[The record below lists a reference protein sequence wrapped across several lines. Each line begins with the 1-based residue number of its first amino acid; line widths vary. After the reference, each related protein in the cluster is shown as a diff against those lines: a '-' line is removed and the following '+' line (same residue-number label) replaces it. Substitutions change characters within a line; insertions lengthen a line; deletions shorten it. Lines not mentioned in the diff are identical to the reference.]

1 MRLLGVALAP
11 ALASALQA
19 QPTQPAQPPQI
30 LVLGTYHMATPGKD
44 LFNTQVDDVM
54 SPKRQAEIVAL
65 LEVLKRFRPTKIA
78 IEANVSSARTKREY
92 AGYVEGKYT
101 LTPNEIDQIG
111 YRLAKELGHK
121 TVYPVDEDGDFPF
134 YRVRNHA
141 IANGRKE
148 QFEAAQALTGAR
160 VRNESAFLASHTV
173 LEHLQFLNADSSSAR
188 AVGEYYTSFMPHG
201 EPYEYAGADLIAS
214 WFQRNLRI
222 YSNVR
227 ALLAPGD
234 RVLVIYGSGH
244 LGWLRQIIGN
254 DPGVRLLRLADISG
268 SARN

>member
-1 MRLLGVALAP
+1 MKVFCLL
-11 ALASALQA
+11 LASLPSVLQA
-19 QPTQPAQPPQI
+19 QRSERPQI
-30 LVLGTYHMATPGKD
+30 LVLGTYHMASPGKD
-44 LFNTQVDDVM
+44 LFNSQVDDIM
-54 SPKRQAEIVAL
+54 SSKRQAEIAAL
-65 LEVLKRFRPTKIA
+65 TEVLKKFRPTKIA
-78 IEANVSSARTKREY
+78 IEANVSSARAKREY
-92 AGYVEGKYT
+92 AGYLDGKYT

-134 YRVRNHA
+134 FRVRNYA

-148 QFEAAQALTGAR
+148 QFEAAQAVTGLR
-160 VRNESAFLASHTV
+160 VKSESAFLASHTV

-188 AVGEYYTSFMPHG
+188 AMGEYYMSFMPFG

-222 YSNVR
+222 YNNVR
-227 ALLAPGD
+227 ALLEPGD

-244 LGWLRQIIGN
+244 LGWLRQIIGG
-254 DPGVRLLRLADISG
+254 DPGVRLVRLSDIAG
-268 SARN
+268 AP

>member
-1 MRLLGVALAP
+1 MKLLGVIVAAVALV
-11 ALASALQA
+11 SALQA
-19 QPTQPAQPPQI
+19 QPSDRPQI
-30 LVLGTYHMATPGKD
+30 LVLGTYHMASPGRD

-65 LEVLKRFRPTKIA
+65 LEALKRFRPTKIA
-78 IEANVSSARTKREY
+78 IEANVSSTRAKREY
-92 AGYVEGKYT
+92 ASYRDGKYT

-111 YRLAKELGHK
+111 YRLAKELGHR

-134 YRVRNHA
+134 YRVRNYA

-148 QFEAAQALTGAR
+148 QFEAAQALTSAR
-160 VRNESAFLASHTV
+160 VKNESAFLASHTV

-188 AVGEYYTSFMPHG
+188 AVGEYYTSFMPYG
-201 EPYEYAGADLIAS
+201 EPHEYAGADLIAS

-222 YSNVR
+222 YSNLC
-227 ALLAPGD
+227 ALLEPGD

-244 LGWLRQIIGN
+244 LGWFRQIIGD
-254 DPGVRLLRLADISG
+254 DPRVRLVRLADIAG
-268 SARN
+268 